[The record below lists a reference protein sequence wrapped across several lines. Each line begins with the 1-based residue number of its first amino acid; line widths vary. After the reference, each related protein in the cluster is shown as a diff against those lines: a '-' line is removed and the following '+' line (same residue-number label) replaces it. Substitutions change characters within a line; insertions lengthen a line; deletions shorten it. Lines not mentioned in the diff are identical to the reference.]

1 MDNNIKLP
9 GFKRLLGTDF
19 DKQFQ
24 DLVNQLALSLNNG
37 IDVLYQALNNNIT
50 LRDNIKSTVQSITVS
65 VDSSGAPKGGA
76 VFKLTFA
83 GKVDGITVLSAQNQD
98 NPAIYPTGGVFISGA
113 QNNNIYT
120 INNITGLQP
129 NASYLLTIVAWIQ

>member
-1 MDNNIKLP
+1 MKLP

-19 DKQFQ
+19 AKQFQ
-24 DLVNQLALSLNNG
+24 DLINQLSLSFNNP

-50 LRDNIKSTVQSITVS
+50 LRDNIKSTVQDITVS

-76 VFKLTFA
+76 VFKLTFS
-83 GKVDGITVLSAQNQD
+83 GKVDGILVLSAQNQD
-98 NPAIYPTGGVFISGA
+98 NPAIYPSGGVFISGS
-113 QNNNIYT
+113 QSGTNYT

-129 NASYLLTIVAWIQ
+129 NASYLLRVVAFIQ